1 MARPRLVSQPTSD
14 LIAAAVAAL
23 ASLEQPHH
31 ASCARTWPAG
41 NCGIRQDELGN
52 LDQATRT
59 GASVFP
65 AVLVSGDQGAVLQV
79 RAVGR
84 DGRLAQA
91 FLGLPGPERGIG
103 IGP

>member
-59 GASVFP
+59 ETSYFRQFSSLVTRVRSYRCGRSGAIAAWRRPSS
-65 AVLVSGDQGAVLQV
+65 AS
-79 RAVGR
+79 
-84 DGRLAQA
+84 
-91 FLGLPGPERGIG
+91 PGPD
-103 IGP
+103 PA